1 MPGSLSNYNWS
12 KFSDADV
19 HIIVDLNQFDKE
31 DIPLCQELFKI
42 KKTLFNNMHNIK
54 VRGYD
59 VEMYI
64 EDSSV
69 PRFSQG
75 TYSIMFDEWVSV
87 PEKEDFKIDKDT
99 LRKKIKGWMDQIDLV
114 IDQSEDEDIVG
125 AKKLI
130 KVIDDKLKKYRT
142 DGLRKG
148 GEQSYENL
156 VFKYLR
162 RNGYIEKLKNFETE
176 FVDKKLSV
184 EQTEE

>member
-1 MPGSLSNYNWS
+1 
-12 KFSDADV
+12 
-19 HIIVDLNQFDKE
+19 
-31 DIPLCQELFKI
+31 
-42 KKTLFNNMHNIK
+42 
-54 VRGYD
+54 
-59 VEMYI
+59 
-64 EDSSV
+64 
-69 PRFSQG
+69 
-75 TYSIMFDEWVSV
+75 MFDEWVSG

-114 IDQSEDEDIVG
+114 IDQSEDEDIEG
-125 AKKLI
+125 AKKII
-130 KVIDDKLKKYRT
+130 KVIDEKLKKYRT

>member
-1 MPGSLSNYNWS
+1 
-12 KFSDADV
+12 
-19 HIIVDLNQFDKE
+19 
-31 DIPLCQELFKI
+31 
-42 KKTLFNNMHNIK
+42 
-54 VRGYD
+54 
-59 VEMYI
+59 
-64 EDSSV
+64 
-69 PRFSQG
+69 
-75 TYSIMFDEWVSV
+75 
-87 PEKEDFKIDKDT
+87 
-99 LRKKIKGWMDQIDLV
+99 MDQIDLV
-114 IDQSEDEDIVG
+114 IDQSEDKDIDG

-162 RNGYIEKLKNFETE
+162 RNGYIEKLKNFESE